1 MGGEIMNLTNHFLVA
16 MPGMADPFFYRAVIY
31 ICEHNEDGAMGLI
44 INAPIDITVA
54 GMLKQVEVESIHPKI
69 YKEHLNMPVL
79 NGGPVSEDRGF
90 ILHEPK
96 DEYHSSI
103 QMTDKLMVTTS
114 KDILG
119 VLGTEAEPKNYI
131 VALGYSGWTAGQLE
145 KELAENAWLT
155 VKADP
160 EVMFNTPVHQRWNKA
175 VEMLGIDP
183 AQLST
188 ESGHA

>member
-1 MGGEIMNLTNHFLVA
+1 MNLANHFLVA
-16 MPGMADPFFYRAVIY
+16 MPGMTDPFFYRSVIY
-31 ICEHNEDGAMGLI
+31 ICEHNDDGAMGLI

-54 GMLKQVEVESIHPKI
+54 GMLKQVDIEPVHPQI

-103 QMTDKLMVTTS
+103 KMTDALTVTTS

-145 KELAENAWLT
+145 NELAENAWLT

-160 EVMFNTPVHQRWNKA
+160 EVIFKTPVHERWKKA

-188 ESGHA
+188 EAGHA